1 MDKLAFEQVMAV
13 AIRREAEA
21 HEFYRDVAAKITD
34 KDVQAVFTQLAAEEM
49 GHMELLEKF
58 RADPTMVMK
67 ISAPP
72 ADYRIAEATDA
83 QPLSVAMKPADA
95 IALAMK
101 KEQQAV
107 EFYRGLAG
115 KATDN
120 QTRDVFL
127 NLANMELGHKH
138 RLENVFVEI
147 GYPEAF

>member
-1 MDKLAFEQVMAV
+1 MDKTAFEQVMSV
-13 AIRREAEA
+13 AIRREVEA
-21 HEFYRDVAAKITD
+21 HEFYRDVAAKMTD
-34 KDVQAVFTQLAAEEM
+34 KEAKAVFAQLAQEEM

-58 RADPTMVMK
+58 KADPTMVMK
-67 ISAPP
+67 ITAPP
-72 ADYRIAEATDA
+72 ADYRVAEATDA
-83 QPLSVAMKPADA
+83 RKLSADMKPADA

-107 EFYRGLAG
+107 EFYRGLA
-115 KATDN
+115 ANAADSS
-120 QTRDVFL
+120 TRNVFE